1 MRKIALSLAAFAA
14 MLSFALS
21 GSLAHAQNDNSWV
34 ASYGSNGNPCTRT
47 QPCQTFSKA
56 VSVTNPSGV
65 INCIDQGEF
74 GGSGA
79 ITIST
84 ALTIDCEGVQG
95 RVLVTQLASA
105 FTVSAGA
112 NDDVTLRG
120 LEIYSDGGGLAGV
133 ELASAKALHIEKC
146 IIHHFNGG
154 WGILAWPGGSAG
166 TTELFVSDTVLENNG
181 GGGSGGGI
189 DARPVGTGNILKVV
203 LNRVEAQGNFFGI
216 RADGSSSN
224 GGVVQMTIRDSVSS
238 GNAANGIVGTS
249 SFGSSAVVMM
259 IDRSASSHNAA
270 GYGVIADG
278 PVTTIR
284 LGNSSIAGNITGV
297 GATNGGSLQSFK
309 TNQIK
314 GNSTDGTPLPAV
326 GLD

>member
-1 MRKIALSLAAFAA
+1 MRKIALSLAALGA
-14 MLSFALS
+14 MLSGALP

-34 ASYGSNGNPCTRT
+34 ASYGTSGNPCTRT
-47 QPCQTFSKA
+47 QPCQLFSQA
-56 VSVTNPSGV
+56 IAVTNPGGV
-65 INCIDQGEF
+65 INCIDQGEYS
-74 GGSGA
+74 GGGR

-95 RVLVTQLASA
+95 RVFIDAVTTA
-105 FTVSAGA
+105 FTVSAGS
-112 NDDVTLRG
+112 NDVVTLRG
-120 LEIYSDGGGLAGV
+120 LEIDSNGGGLAGV

-326 GLD
+326 NLD

>member
-1 MRKIALSLAAFAA
+1 
-14 MLSFALS
+14 
-21 GSLAHAQNDNSWV
+21 V
-34 ASYGSNGNPCTRT
+34 ASYGSDGNPCTRT
-47 QPCQTFSKA
+47 QPCQTFGKA
-56 VSVTNPSGV
+56 VTVTNPSGV

-95 RVLVTQLASA
+95 RVFIDAVTTA
-105 FTVSAGA
+105 FTVSAGS
-112 NDDVTLRG
+112 NDVVTLRG
-120 LEIYSDGGGLAGV
+120 LEIDSNGGGLAGV
-133 ELASAKALHIEKC
+133 ELTSAKALHIEKC
-146 IIHHFNGG
+146 VIHHFRATAPYG
-154 WGILAWPGGSAG
+154 WGILAWPGGSG

-181 GGGSGGGI
+181 DVGLGSGGGI
-189 DARPVGTGNILKVV
+189 DVRPTGAGNIVKAV

-216 RADGSSSN
+216 RASGSSSS
-224 GGVVQMTIRDSVSS
+224 GGVVNMTIRDSVSS
-238 GNAANGIVGTS
+238 GNGSNGIVGTS
-249 SFGSSAVVMM
+249 GFGNSAVVIM

-270 GYGVIADG
+270 GFGVIADG
-278 PVTTIR
+278 PMTTIR

-314 GNSTDGTPLPAV
+314 GNSTDGTPLPTV
-326 GLD
+326 NLD